1 MERRDLYQ
9 DDLTEER
16 LPSPAQRDDAQADQR
31 LDPDT
36 SQDDGP
42 GPLPTGEAARSGALG
57 YPDGVPGGVHGREE
71 DNV

>member
-16 LPSPAQRDDAQADQR
+16 MPSPAQRDEVQATET
-31 LDPDT
+31 LDPDA
-36 SQDDGP
+36 SQADGP
-42 GPLPTGEAARSGALG
+42 GPMPKGDAARGALG
-57 YPDGVPGGVHGREE
+57 YPDGVPGGVKGRDE

>member
-16 LPSPAQRDDAQADQR
+16 MPSPAQRDDVQATEM
-31 LDPDT
+31 LDPDA

-42 GPLPTGEAARSGALG
+42 GPMPKGAAASGTLG
-57 YPDGVPGGVHGREE
+57 YPDGVPGGVRNPNEE
-71 DNV
+71 EPS